1 MEKAKRVLVDTN
13 ILVSKKIVQLKLL
26 ERELYVTPVVVLEYL
41 NWALESYNE
50 MMSRREYG
58 RAKGYMRLIELFP
71 HLLDELGISV
81 IGQEFS
87 LEDLARAIRLVVERN
102 VDPGDA
108 LNAVTASK
116 LGLGVVTG
124 DRDWLR
130 LEDYV
135 EEVILI

>member
-26 ERELYVTPVVVLEYL
+26 ERELYVTPVIILEYL

-50 MMSRREYG
+50 MMSRREYE

>member
-13 ILVSKKIVQLKLL
+13 ILVSKKIVELKLL
-26 ERELYVTPVVVLEYL
+26 ERELYVTPVIILEYL

-50 MMSRREYG
+50 MMSRREYE

-81 IGQEFS
+81 IGQELS

>member
-13 ILVSKKIVQLKLL
+13 ILVSKKIVELKLL
-26 ERELYVTPVVVLEYL
+26 ERELYVTPVIILEYL

-50 MMSRREYG
+50 MMSRREYE

-81 IGQEFS
+81 IGQELS

-116 LGLGVVTG
+116 LSLGVVTG